1 MTSVAWISE
10 IPHIRSQSLSTRHCP
25 RWQGYISR
33 QNWQIS
39 SGAFQMGRQTKWVHY
54 SLHQRSEVPWR
65 KIKARKGWGITI
77 LKRVVKEGV
86 IKKKVRQTYE
96 NISGKVPGMGNVTQK
111 YLRWGCIWYFWE
123 TVFSVTMWTKRYEGR
138 GRVPKGLVAY
148 WEEFAFDPKWDEMRP
163 HGNSVNIY
171 LIKIKP
177 WSEHLPY

>member
-1 MTSVAWISE
+1 M
-10 IPHIRSQSLSTRHCP
+10 
-25 RWQGYISR
+25 
-33 QNWQIS
+33 
-39 SGAFQMGRQTKWVHY
+39 
-54 SLHQRSEVPWR
+54 PWR
-65 KIKARKGWGITI
+65 KIKSRKGWGITI

-177 WSEHLPY
+177 WIFYIQLYISIRVYNIKVWAFVCFLMWTIFKIFIEFVTILLLFLCSVF